1 MNFLKKKNVFWE
13 QKSNKSDVN
22 DPEFRAKIL
31 LEWLIGN
38 GELPEDA
45 TLDDISEESSYYQMD
60 SFDVDGIGYAIGTDD
75 ETNDSCYEYLEDLI
89 KTEGIN
95 FFSKEFLKSHIDT
108 KMVIDYADDYFRH
121 DVYDSLESYF
131 EPNQRNLSHKQIEQV
146 EILQMRK
153 ERLENGIQKFENIM
167 GGENN
172 EWMLSKIYEFN
183 ELIEEYEL
191 EIEDIESDP
200 DGEFPDELIEDQISN
215 LLRDVERRPISF
227 LDEYGFEYYEFIN
240 QDSLIE
246 DVIESDGYGQLLG
259 RYDGEAHEVME
270 NGELFYIIRID

>member
-95 FFSKEFLKSHIDT
+95 FFNKEFLKSHIDT

-121 DVYDSLESYF
+121 DVYDSPESYF

-227 LDEYGFEYYEFIN
+227 LDEYGFEYYEFIDK
-240 QDSLIE
+240 DSLME

>member
-95 FFSKEFLKSHIDT
+95 FFNKEFLKSHIDT

-227 LDEYGFEYYEFIN
+227 LDEYGFEYYEFIDK
-240 QDSLIE
+240 DSLIE